1 MLNYAE
7 PPTPCRARGMTLVE
21 VLVSLVVIS
30 VGLLGVVAL
39 QAVSLR
45 NSQTSYLRTQAT
57 ALADD
62 IIDRMRAN
70 RTVALAGGY
79 NTTIGQTFTITAT
92 STRADRDRNDWKQAL
107 LTELPATREAGKT
120 ADGSILVDGTVVIV
134 SIRWGER
141 DLRKADGSDDPY
153 IEFVTSTEI

>member
-1 MLNYAE
+1 MLNRGE
-7 PPTPCRARGMTLVE
+7 RPTLHSMRGMTLVE

-45 NSQTSYLRTQAT
+45 NGQTSYLRTQAT
-57 ALADD
+57 VLADD

-79 NTTIGQTFTITAT
+79 NTTIGQTFTITGT

-107 LTELPATREAGKT
+107 LTELPSTREAGKT
-120 ADGSILVDGTVVIV
+120 ADGSIAVNGTIV
-134 SIRWGER
+134 TVRIRWGER
-141 DLRKADGSDDPY
+141 DLKDAAGNDANF